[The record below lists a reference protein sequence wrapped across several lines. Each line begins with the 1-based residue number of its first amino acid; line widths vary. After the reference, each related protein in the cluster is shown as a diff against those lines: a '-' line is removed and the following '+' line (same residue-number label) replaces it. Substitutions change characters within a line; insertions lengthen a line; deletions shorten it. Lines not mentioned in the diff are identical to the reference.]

1 MAEYEVKLTGE
12 HLASLMSNDEG
23 FRKLLQDVINQV
35 LEAQMTE
42 HLQAEPYERTDGRKG
57 HRNGYRVRQLY
68 TRVGPLQ
75 LLVPQTR
82 DGSFSTDIFRRYQR
96 SEQAFVLGLMEMYL
110 QGVSTRKVT
119 AITEELCGAS
129 FSKSTVSQLAMELD
143 LRVEAW
149 AKRDLSEQQYPFLI
163 VDALVIK
170 ARRERAVRSFSA
182 LIVVG
187 VNAEGNREILGLH
200 LGDSESETT
209 WEDIFVSLKQRG
221 LRGVDFVVSDQ
232 HKGLVKALRRHFQGA
247 CWQRCQVHFIRNI
260 LGHTPKSVHNEM
272 LQGLRR
278 ILNAHDQTEAR
289 QMFDHLQQSLEGKA
303 DNALNLLEEGLE
315 DAIAVLT
322 LPEKYHRRLRT
333 TNMVE
338 RLNEEIRRRE
348 KVLRIFPNED
358 AAFRLLGALLAEQH
372 EIWST
377 GRKYLNMDD
386 YWQWREQMHQEET
399 KSLSVAK

>member
-1 MAEYEVKLTGE
+1 MAEYEIKLTGE
-12 HLASLMSNDEG
+12 HLASLMSNDQG

-35 LEAQMTE
+35 LEAQMTD
-42 HLQAEPYERTDGRKG
+42 HLHAEPYERTDGRQG
-57 HRNGYRVRQLY
+57 HRNGYRVRQLS
-68 TRVGPLQ
+68 TRVGPL
-75 LLVPQTR
+75 LLRIPQSR

-110 QGVSTRKVT
+110 RGVSTRKVS
-119 AITEELCGAS
+119 AITEELCGTS
-129 FSKSTVSQLAMELD
+129 FSKSTVSQLATELD

-149 AKRDLSEQQYPFLI
+149 GKRDLSGQEYPFLI
-163 VDALVIK
+163 VDALVLK
-170 ARRERAVRSFSA
+170 VRRERAVRSTSA
-182 LIVVG
+182 LIVTG

-209 WEDIFVSLKQRG
+209 WEDIFISLKQRG
-221 LRGVDFVVSDQ
+221 LRGVDFAVSDQ

-247 CWQRCQVHFIRNI
+247 CWQRCQVHFMRNI
-260 LGHTPKSVHNEM
+260 LGHTPKSVQGEM
-272 LQGLRR
+272 VRGLRR
-278 ILNAHDQTEAR
+278 ILHASDQTEAR
-289 QMFDHLQQSLEGKA
+289 KMFHHLQQSLDGKA
-303 DNALNLLEEGLE
+303 DKALPLLEEGLE

-348 KVLRIFPNED
+348 KVLRIFPNEES
-358 AAFRLLGALLAEQH
+358 AFRLLGALLAEQH
-372 EIWST
+372 ELWST

-386 YWQWREQMHQEET
+386 YRQWRKLMHQEES
-399 KSLSVAK
+399 KLLSVAK

>member
-1 MAEYEVKLTGE
+1 MAEYQVKLTGE

-75 LLVPQTR
+75 LLIPQTR

-170 ARRERAVRSFSA
+170 ARRERAVRSTSA

-232 HKGLVKALRRHFQGA
+232 HKGLVKALQRNFQGA
-247 CWQRCQVHFIRNI
+247 CWQRCQVHFMRNI
-260 LGHTPKSVHNEM
+260 LGHTPKSVQPEM
-272 LQGLRR
+272 VQGLRR
-278 ILNAHDQTEAR
+278 ILHSLDQKEAR
-289 QMFDHLQQSLEGKA
+289 EMFHHLQQSLEGKA
-303 DNALNLLEEGLE
+303 DNALNLLEDGLE

-348 KVLRIFPNED
+348 KVLRIFPNEA

-372 EIWST
+372 EVWST

-386 YWQWREQMHQEET
+386 YWQWRKLTHQEEA
-399 KSLSVAK
+399 KPLSVAK

>member
-1 MAEYEVKLTGE
+1 MAEYQVKLTGE

-75 LLVPQTR
+75 LLIPQTR

-129 FSKSTVSQLAMELD
+129 FSKSTVSQLATELD

-149 AKRDLSEQQYPFLI
+149 ARRDLSGQQYPFLI

-170 ARRERAVRSFSA
+170 ARREQAVRSFSA

-187 VNAEGNREILGLH
+187 VNADGCREILGLH

-232 HKGLVKALRRHFQGA
+232 HKGLVKALQRHFQGA
-247 CWQRCQVHFIRNI
+247 SWQRCQVHFMRNI
-260 LGHTPKSVHNEM
+260 LGHTPKSAQPEM
-272 LQGLRR
+272 VQGLRR
-278 ILNAHDQTEAR
+278 ILHSLDQHEAR
-289 QMFDHLQQSLEGKA
+289 EMFRHLQQSLEGKA

-315 DAIAVLT
+315 DAISVLT

-348 KVLRIFPNED
+348 KVLRIFPNEA

-372 EIWST
+372 ELWST
-377 GRKYLNMDD
+377 GRKYLDMDD
-386 YWQWREQMHQEET
+386 YWQWRKLMHQEET
-399 KSLSVAK
+399 RPLSVAK